1 MIDNCDVQV
10 YSPSHDKRESGW
22 IHNKTCY
29 LFQVSA
35 SDEILADREEAMQN
49 LKSQV
54 DSYLPFILGT
64 YIK

>member
-1 MIDNCDVQV
+1 MFKCTV
-10 YSPSHDKRESGW
+10 HDMTRGKVVGFITRLKE
-22 IHNKTCY
+22 Y